1 MIAER
6 LLLVLRDIQGVNGS
20 FVTTHAGDLLL
31 YDMPA
36 AFANG
41 ALALTAQRV
50 ARMLSCS
57 SANGLEAEEALLDF
71 GQGQL
76 FVREFVRGY
85 LCVVCAR
92 RVNLQS
98 LRPTARLVA
107 RAMPAELGVRQISL
121 EARSGARP

>member
-1 MIAER
+1 MIAQR

-20 FVTTHAGDLLL
+20 FVTTHAGELLL
-31 YDMPA
+31 HDMPA
-36 AFANG
+36 QFAEG
-41 ALALTAQRV
+41 ALALTSQRV

-57 SANGLEAEEALLDF
+57 LANGLEAEEALLDF

-85 LCVVCAR
+85 LCVVCAP
-92 RVNLQS
+92 RVNLRS

-107 RAMPAELGVRQISL
+107 RAMPAELGARQICL
-121 EARSGARP
+121 QERPRALP